1 MYWEETPTD
10 RATDRATRRNGTGLL
25 DSIHTQRETA
35 PKHPRNNISSKR
47 RKRSRTSECIGHK
60 KSKEY
65 SLAKKTFKWFGR
77 LFGRRSLDDHFTR
90 SRRSTTFLASG
101 ALVLFFFARLFF
113 STRGNGYAQ
122 DLVFSA
128 CPDHCAE
135 RLVCFSLPSQTAGR
149 FSISV
154 A

>member
-25 DSIHTQRETA
+25 DSTHTEGNSTET
-35 PKHPRNNISSKR
+35 PKEYLSSKR
-47 RKRSRTSECIGHK
+47 RKRSRTSECIIGHK